1 MVRVRREVRS
11 LGAGWSDTLVWYA
24 RAVRTLRARAFT
36 DRTSWRF
43 LAAMHGWHPVV
54 WQQFGVIAQNE
65 PAPSAAVQTRF
76 LGQCQHQTWYFLPWH
91 RGYVSAVER
100 ILLDAVVDAGGP
112 DDWALPYWNYSD
124 AAVPQARRL
133 PDAFAAPTMPDG
145 TANPLRVTRRFGSG
159 TTPIVISATRVTLE
173 ALEHDDFTGGSSDI
187 PPGFGG
193 PETLFHHGPESD
205 TTNGGLESGPHNGV
219 HGAVGG
225 SIPGADPNA
234 WQNLGLMSAP
244 WTAALDPIFWLHHA
258 NIDRLWS
265 TWQRTNAFPT
275 DPNWLDGPSDR
286 GFVMPEPDGGEWEFT
301 ARDVRD
307 TSLAPLDY
315 RYDDEVEEG
324 PREVPV
330 PGSDRR
336 RRRRL
341 ESLESPPGDA
351 AGAGQEEGMEMNAA
365 AGAELI
371 GASGGSVRVAGETRD
386 EVRMDAP
393 GSDAL
398 RRSIDRARVPGNES
412 LQEPARVFL
421 KLEGIRGTAD
431 AANFDVYIDVPGGTE
446 QAGSSE
452 RLAGGLSLFGVSA
465 ASDENGPNA
474 GSGINQVI
482 EISEIV
488 DALRLSGDQLERL
501 QVRFVPSNETDAAA
515 DFTIGRVSVYMLET

>member
-1 MVRVRREVRS
+1 MVRVRQEVRS
-11 LGAGWSDTLVWYA
+11 LGAGWSDTLLWYA
-24 RAVRTLRARAFT
+24 RAVRTLRARPFT

-54 WQQFGVIAQNE
+54 WQRFGVLTQNE
-65 PAPSAAVQTRF
+65 QVPATPVQTRF
-76 LGQCQHQTWYFLPWH
+76 LNQCQHQSWYFLPWH
-91 RGYVSAVER
+91 RGYVSAVEQ
-100 ILLDAVVDAGGP
+100 ILLDAVVAAGGP
-112 DDWALPYWNYSD
+112 SDWALPYWNYSRTAD
-124 AAVPQARRL
+124 PAARTL
-133 PDAFAAPTMPDG
+133 PDAFAAQTMPDG
-145 TANPLRVTRRFGSG
+145 SANPLRVPRRFGSG
-159 TTPIVISATRVTLE
+159 TTPIVIPPNRVTLE

-193 PETLFHHGPESD
+193 PATLFHHGPESD
-205 TTNGGLESGPHNGV
+205 TTNGGLESAPHNGV
-219 HGAVGG
+219 HGAIGG
-225 SIPGADPNA
+225 SIPGADPNE

-265 TWQRTNAFPT
+265 TWQRTNAFPGDLT
-275 DPNWLDGPSDR
+275 WLDGPADR
-286 GFVMPEPDGGEWEFT
+286 DFVMPRPDGGEWEFT
-301 ARDVRD
+301 ARDVVD
-307 TSLAPLDY
+307 STGAPLDY
-315 RYDDEVEEG
+315 MYDDEVEEA

-330 PGSDRR
+330 PGSHRR
-336 RRRRL
+336 RTRRL
-341 ESLESPPGDA
+341 ESLEVPPGFDRD
-351 AGAGQEEGMEMNAA
+351 EGLDEGVEMNAA
-365 AGAELI
+365 ADAELV
-371 GASGGSVRVAGETRD
+371 GASGGSVRVTGETRD
-386 EVRMDAP
+386 DIRMDAP
-393 GSDAL
+393 GSEAL

-431 AANFDVYIDVPGGTE
+431 AANYDVFIDLPTSGDREGTT
-446 QAGSSE
+446 E

-488 DALRLSGDQLERL
+488 DALRISGDQLERL
-501 QVRFVPSNETDAAA
+501 RVRFVPSNETDAAA